1 MLARC
6 GPARGAMRRI
16 ARAQQRRS
24 TTTAGERLRN
34 NPGTYW
40 TIPVVAAAVGF
51 GTNYVGVQAL
61 FYPID
66 YIGLELWRLK
76 DSPWGLFGWQ
86 GVVPTKCEQMSARLV
101 DVITAKLLSLPE
113 AFGRI
118 DACALGSLLSDH
130 VADAI
135 ARDAGLAW
143 AFLLRPALPWA
154 LARCVRAMQ
163 RDIDDI
169 LDLEHVVST
178 AFLASVLR
186 LGRFSR
192 DSGWKNRHR
201 STR

>member
-6 GPARGAMRRI
+6 EPARGAMRCI

-51 GTNYVGVQAL
+51 GTNYVGVQML

-86 GVVPTKCEQMSARLV
+86 GVVPTKCEQISARLV

-118 DACALGSLLSDH
+118 DACALGGLLVDP
-130 VADAI
+130 VAEAI
-135 ARDAGLAW
+135 AREAGPAW
-143 AFLLRPALPWA
+143 ALALRPALPWA

-178 AFLASVLR
+178 AFQPASC
-186 LGRFSR
+186 G
-192 DSGWKNRHR
+192 
-201 STR
+201 

>member
-1 MLARC
+1 
-6 GPARGAMRRI
+6 MRRI

-51 GTNYVGVQAL
+51 GTNYAGVEML

-178 AFLASVLR
+178 AFPASVLR